1 PTPKLLEHKIVRGD
15 PLNDAPK
22 ELASDGNLCI
32 QRIRTDEKNLGNTGL
47 RVSALGLGTKVTF
60 GKQISDEMAE
70 KIVTLAYNKGVNFF
84 ETSEAY
90 GNGAHWF
97 LDVSTATLI
106 KESLSLRGSLDRLQL
121 EYVDIIIVTRQPDTQ
136 IPIEDVVRTCTHLI
150 ELGWAFY
157 WGTCKWTPAEI
168 MGHQALLEHI
178 LSPKGR
184 MHQTQVRQ
192 LCKLASRLHC
202 TCAQLAIAWCLKTP
216 TLSCV
221 LLGAATVDQLQEN
234 LEAIQGIRTVVNVLL
249 SAVAK

>member
-1 PTPKLLEHKIVRGD
+1 MTEQG
-15 PLNDAPK
+15 
-22 ELASDGNLCI
+22 
-32 QRIRTDEKNLGNTGL
+32 
-47 RVSALGLGTKVTF
+47 
-60 GKQISDEMAE
+60 ISRKRLVE
-70 KIVTLAYNKGVNFF
+70 G
-84 ETSEAY
+84 
-90 GNGAHWF
+90 
-97 LDVSTATLI
+97 
-106 KESLSLRGSLDRLQL
+106 LRGSLDRLQL
-121 EYVDIIIVTRQPDTQ
+121 EYVDIIIVTRQPDTH

-168 MGHQALLEHI
+168 MQAQSVARQFNLIPAAVEQTGFHIFQRERLQQMQEMCVKLSLSDLAVSQPSCNLWVSWHLAIERMLQLNDLKGLQCHPKGHQALLEHI

-234 LEAIQGIRTVVNVLL
+234 LEAIQVQTRINFTVQSEIERIL
-249 SAVAK
+249 STDSSDGFL